1 MDGRRWKIGELAGA
15 TGLTVRALRHYDE
28 LGLLVPSERTYAGYR
43 LYSEQDVQRLYRIV
57 ALRGLGLPLDEV
69 AAVLDR
75 EGSDPRAT
83 LRRQLERLDA
93 EIALQRSLRERVA
106 RILDAVEAGPGAS
119 SRDYIETIEVMTMIE
134 KHYTPEQLAQLEE
147 RADELGPGGMERAQ
161 QDWADLIAAVQAERE
176 RGTDPTDPRVLEL
189 ARRWQALLE
198 AFTGGDPGIASSLAQ
213 MYDQE
218 GPEQASRGMVDPGL
232 MEYLGRAQAALD

>member
-1 MDGRRWKIGELAGA
+1 MDERRWKIGELAGA

-57 ALRGLGLPLDEV
+57 ALRGLGFPLDEV

-75 EGSDPRAT
+75 EGSDPRGT

-119 SRDYIETIEVMTMIE
+119 SQDYIETIEVMTMIE
-134 KHYTPEQLAQLEE
+134 KHYTPEQLAQLEA

-161 QDWADLIAAVQAERE
+161 QDWAELIAAVRAERE

-189 ARRWQALLE
+189 ARRWQALVE
-198 AFTGGDPGIASSLAQ
+198 AFTGGDAGIASSLAQ

-232 MEYLGRAQAALD
+232 LEYLGRAQAALG